1 MNTAV
6 LILCKILDKTLNIV
20 IILAAFFEAYLLIIS
35 WNKLAAYRTKI
46 KKLNNYTKLKITS
59 GEHKEKGVVKTVYT
73 STSEKNW
80 REFDMFCSNYQE
92 DGKVFSLYSLLIQIF
107 TLLGILGTVA
117 GLFIAMQNN
126 KDWSN
131 SAGMFEGVKFALS
144 STVLGIIF
152 AVIFK
157 IFDIFLN
164 AFYINYIDDGIA
176 RFTANYSEEKD
187 DVKFFES
194 QNQAKKKLAEVTE
207 EKTDNVRKETSDN
220 SLEGTDGKGLTGEN
234 ADVIDEDQGTLDAE
248 VEDALLKLVKADKE

>member
-35 WNKLAAYRTKI
+35 WNKLATYRTKI
-46 KKLNNYTKLKITS
+46 KKLNNYTKLKLTS

-194 QNQAKKKLAEVTE
+194 QNKTSEKKAVPKESAGQVKDESPADTKEEAPNIENQTE
-207 EKTDNVRKETSDN
+207 TDS
-220 SLEGTDGKGLTGEN
+220 
-234 ADVIDEDQGTLDAE
+234 IDEE

>member
-35 WNKLAAYRTKI
+35 WNKLATYRTKI

-194 QNQAKKKLAEVTE
+194 QNKASEKKAVPKESAGHVKDKSPADTKEEAPNTE
-207 EKTDNVRKETSDN
+207 NQTETDS
-220 SLEGTDGKGLTGEN
+220 
-234 ADVIDEDQGTLDAE
+234 IDEE

>member
-35 WNKLAAYRTKI
+35 WNKLATYRTKI

-194 QNQAKKKLAEVTE
+194 QNKTSEKKAVPKESAGHVKDESPTDTKEEAPNTE
-207 EKTDNVRKETSDN
+207 NQTETDS
-220 SLEGTDGKGLTGEN
+220 
-234 ADVIDEDQGTLDAE
+234 IDEE

>member
-35 WNKLAAYRTKI
+35 WNKLATYRTKI

-194 QNQAKKKLAEVTE
+194 QNKTSEKKAVPKESAGHVKDASPADTKEEAPNTE
-207 EKTDNVRKETSDN
+207 NQTETDS
-220 SLEGTDGKGLTGEN
+220 
-234 ADVIDEDQGTLDAE
+234 IDEE

>member
-35 WNKLAAYRTKI
+35 WNKLATYRTKI

-194 QNQAKKKLAEVTE
+194 QNKASEKKAVPKESAGYVKDESPADTKEEAPNTGNQTE
-207 EKTDNVRKETSDN
+207 TDS
-220 SLEGTDGKGLTGEN
+220 
-234 ADVIDEDQGTLDAE
+234 IDEE

>member
-20 IILAAFFEAYLLIIS
+20 IILVAFFEAYLLVIS
-35 WNKLAAYRTKI
+35 WNKLATYRTKI

-194 QNQAKKKLAEVTE
+194 QNKTSEKKAVPKESAGHVKDESPADTKEEAPNTE
-207 EKTDNVRKETSDN
+207 NQTETDS
-220 SLEGTDGKGLTGEN
+220 
-234 ADVIDEDQGTLDAE
+234 IDEE

>member
-35 WNKLAAYRTKI
+35 WNKLATYRTKI

-194 QNQAKKKLAEVTE
+194 QNKTSEKKAVPKESAGHVKDESPTDTKEEVPNTE
-207 EKTDNVRKETSDN
+207 NQTETDS
-220 SLEGTDGKGLTGEN
+220 
-234 ADVIDEDQGTLDAE
+234 IDEE

>member
-194 QNQAKKKLAEVTE
+194 QNKASEKKAVPKESAGHVKDESPADTKEDAPNTE
-207 EKTDNVRKETSDN
+207 NQTETDS
-220 SLEGTDGKGLTGEN
+220 
-234 ADVIDEDQGTLDAE
+234 IDEE

>member
-20 IILAAFFEAYLLIIS
+20 IILVAFFEAYLLIIS

-194 QNQAKKKLAEVTE
+194 QNKASEKKAVPKESAGHVKDESPADTKEEVPNTE
-207 EKTDNVRKETSDN
+207 DQTETDS
-220 SLEGTDGKGLTGEN
+220 
-234 ADVIDEDQGTLDAE
+234 IDEE

>member
-35 WNKLAAYRTKI
+35 WNKLATYRTKI

-194 QNQAKKKLAEVTE
+194 QNKASEKKAVPKESAGHVKDESLADTKEEAPTTE
-207 EKTDNVRKETSDN
+207 NQTETDS
-220 SLEGTDGKGLTGEN
+220 
-234 ADVIDEDQGTLDAE
+234 IDEE